1 MTWIR
6 HLSPAAGLGSG
17 RAKARAGRW
26 RLAICAVLV
35 GLILGLAPAQAA
47 PEYEVKAAFLYNFAK
62 FIDWPGSTATN
73 LSAPFVLGIVGE
85 DPFGDRLAGIA
96 QHEKIKGRTMEI
108 RHYRPGDDLTGC
120 QVLFVARAETAR
132 AQDLLRL
139 AQEKSILSV
148 GEDEEFLDQGGMI
161 AFAIVEKNVRFDI
174 NAKAMGKAEL
184 KCSSKL
190 LAIARQVRK

>member
-1 MTWIR
+1 M
-6 HLSPAAGLGSG
+6 
-17 RAKARAGRW
+17 RAGRW
-26 RLAICAVLV
+26 RAAIH
-35 GLILGLAPAQAA
+35 GLLLGLSLGVTVARAA

-62 FIDWPGSTATN
+62 FIEWPAQTFTN
-73 LSAPFVLGIVGE
+73 PSVPFVLGIVGE
-85 DPFGDRLAGIA
+85 DPFGDQLAGIA
-96 QHEKIKGRTMEI
+96 QREKIKGRPLEI

-132 AQDLLRL
+132 AQELLRV

-148 GEDEEFLDQGGMI
+148 GEEGDFLDAGGMI

-174 NAKAMGKAEL
+174 DTRAMGKAEL